1 MDDARE
7 PRALVLGA
15 GGFLGHR
22 IAGRRAGLVR
32 VDIGRVTSAS
42 DLDRAR
48 DAVAQSLEA
57 HPGLPVLNCIG
68 VRQGSAAELTLLNG
82 QLPGAVVEAAAW
94 SGAAVIHVGSA
105 AEVLV
110 PLRGPDGVEVLIPAE
125 ARAYAD
131 SKRAGSSAV
140 ASYAH
145 GTVLRV
151 YNLRG
156 RPHQEHA
163 GLHRMCLAIRATMHG
178 ELVPPVIDTVRDYVS
193 LAEVVAAVDVA
204 MADPTPGLVDI
215 CSGVGIAMSD
225 IAAHLPPDLSAS
237 ITATLVPADLF
248 APVVGPPRGAD
259 PLMLAQSLSAEVLAC
274 ASS

>member
-1 MDDARE
+1 MADTRE
-7 PRALVLGA
+7 ARALVLGA
-15 GGFLGHR
+15 GGFLGQR
-22 IAGRRAGLVR
+22 IVGGRAGLVP
-32 VDIGRVTSAS
+32 VDIGRVISAV

-48 DAVAQSLEA
+48 DAVARSLDA

-68 VRQGSAAELTLLNG
+68 VRQGNATELTLLNG
-82 QLPGAVVEAAAW
+82 QLPGAVVEAAARC
-94 SGAAVIHVGSA
+94 GAAVIHVGSA

-110 PLRGPDGVEVLIPAE
+110 PLRGADGAEADIPSQ

-156 RPHQEHA
+156 LPHQGHA
-163 GLHRMCLAIRATMHG
+163 GLHRMCLAIRAVIRG
-178 ELVPPVIDTVRDYVS
+178 DPAPPLVDTVRDYVS
-193 LAEVVAAVDVA
+193 LTEVVAAADA
-204 MADPTPGLVDI
+204 ALEDPTPGVVDI
-215 CSGVGIAMSD
+215 CSGVGIAMSG
-225 IAAHLPPDLSAS
+225 IAAHLPPDLRAS
-237 ITATLVPADLF
+237 IMAMLVPADLF
-248 APVVGPPRGAD
+248 APVIGPPRGAD
-259 PLMLAQSLSAEVLAC
+259 PLVLAQSLSAEVLAC